1 MKHEDCQRYS
11 NRDQLTQVTFFDV
24 GDLVEVT
31 ISLVFSSVLELDS
44 QAARSMPSSYPK
56 IGTG

>member
-1 MKHEDCQRYS
+1 MKHEDCQIYS
-11 NRDQLTQVTFFDV
+11 NRDQLTQVTFLDV

-31 ISLVFSSVLELDS
+31 ISLVFSSGLELDS
-44 QAARSMPSSYPK
+44 QAARSMPSSSPK